1 MVPETLIFIV
11 EGKADFSIIEK
22 LNNGKR
28 TWIGRGVGGKAED
41 LMPSTGYW
49 HETNQ
54 EIWTHRQDYVEDG
67 RLVNWTKVSK
77 MYNGER
83 RLCLFLYHSFAT
95 DAEGNLLRR
104 FICSTPDLGY
114 KITKDIWATRIPGEI
129 SIQKGLARL
138 GDSNRLEHWYHWYTS
153 GMYGMW

>member
-54 EIWTHRQDYVEDG
+54 EIWTHRQGYVEDG

-104 FICSTPDLGY
+104 FICSRPDLGY

-129 SIQKGLARL
+129 SIQD
-138 GDSNRLEHWYHWYTS
+138 DSNRLEHWYPLVYWWYVW
-153 GMYGMW
+153 YVVNH